1 MTPSITMR
9 PFAQPRQLLSPRV
22 TPPAPAGGFWETRHP
37 TGSRRGLLVLGA
49 CHLFLAL
56 TAATASHAADIAFAL
71 DKPGRVSL
79 AVYDTKGIQVRTLR
93 NAEPLEAGKHT
104 IAWDGLDRNG
114 QPVPAGDYTWKLLQ
128 TQGLTAE
135 FLLNI
140 GTSTLEHWPGNHGGL
155 TATAVVG
162 DQLVMTAGN
171 SESPVTT
178 VCLDLATGKR
188 LANSGNV
195 SAWHAIT
202 DLAYDDTPLDLPTRP
217 LPDGHL
223 YMTVPED
230 GLVLVGR
237 PTGQLMTD
245 DHWRKKYKFPTHFIP
260 LRRLDFTDGKA
271 PAQDDWTAVPP
282 DAYTKERGFGWEDAA
297 GITGFAAAGE
307 GDQSGHAIEPIP
319 TKAKGS
325 RLRTFLVDV
334 PVGGNQRYEVT
345 FHLGHPDKP
354 LREFLVYGGEKWQQP
369 AWLGTLTTKAGE
381 VTSVSYAVRAS
392 PGTKQLQLAFGPRKG
407 TADYAGCAIRGMEIA
422 TGPERV
428 DAHKGKVVI
437 TNSISG
443 LVQELSTDARE
454 ILASYPVPGVRDV
467 AVLADGTILALR
479 EDAVVKVEPNR
490 LTPLLTGLTAAAL
503 LSVDRSSGEL
513 FIVEGGTSQQ
523 IKRYGAD
530 YTLKATHGRQGGR
543 RQGLYEPQ
551 DFMAVSSLSPD
562 GKGGFVI
569 TEAWSAPRRTAHFD
583 RDGKLIKEWY
593 GGQLWATNA
602 SVDPQDDTR
611 VWFNSHWGW
620 IVEAEVDWKN
630 RTWKP
635 RSTYKF
641 QGLAN
646 ELVGGATGQRGFF
659 DVVYRDGKKYLA
671 GTGQSPRLLRVDEAE
686 GRLTPVMTS
695 SLRIKHAFDSQ
706 PPFIQKLLGSP
717 KTQYRS
723 YLWQDTNG
731 DGEPQEGEIR
741 LSEWGKSGPCW
752 TVSANLAFAGIYGRP
767 PQRELTAHSMAP
779 GPDGY
784 PSFEEAA
791 SLTLEADASLRDA
804 DKLLDPKDGWRDTAG
819 NWYAMLEG
827 KGDGYLATS
836 TYGQGHATAWPAN
849 LSGSVAFAKWDA
861 AGKLMWKVGNKAR
874 RIGEQRRGELHA
886 PVRVLGEV
894 NGCIGVADR
903 IAQPAEFWTTDGLYV
918 GGLFDHRTDDGLP
931 AAYYAWRGD
940 QRHGPVLLENQSPVD
955 YDMVTGGL
963 LLQRANGEVI
973 YCADG
978 WNNLPTYRI
987 TGWDKLV
994 RQEGTLRLAEAS
1006 KPAATAGTGLAARY
1020 AAAGTGATPMREGV
1034 DPQIWFGDAEHKK
1047 LWPEGMKG
1055 EFTASWSGLIE
1066 PKFSE
1071 DYLLRLYVGQD
1082 DKKMPEE
1089 ARLWIDGRLV
1099 IDTTKDAK
1107 PNTDK
1112 RATVARFQTEPLPL
1126 TAGKQ
1131 VPVKLEYK
1139 KTGSGGLH
1147 LSWESMSQSIE
1158 HVPAS
1163 ALYPR

>member
-1 MTPSITMR
+1 MNMKSSILPLLLLATSFAHAVGI
-9 PFAQPRQLLSPRV
+9 PFN
-22 TPPAPAGGFWETRHP
+22 
-37 TGSRRGLLVLGA
+37 
-49 CHLFLAL
+49 
-56 TAATASHAADIAFAL
+56 L
-71 DKPGRVSL
+71 DNPGNVSL
-79 AVYDTKGIQVRTLR
+79 AVYDTNGIQVRTLR
-93 NAEPLEAGKHT
+93 SAEPLEAGKHQ
-104 IAWDGLDRNG
+104 ILWDGLDRNG

-140 GTSTLEHWPGNHGGL
+140 GTSTPEHWPGNHGGL

-162 DQLVMTAGN
+162 DRLVMTAGN

-195 SAWHAIT
+195 ADWHAIT
-202 DLAYDDTPLDLPTRP
+202 DLAYDDTPLSLPDQP

-230 GLVLVGR
+230 GLVHLAR
-237 PTGQLMTD
+237 PTGQSVTD
-245 DHWRKKYKFPTHFIP
+245 DHWRKKYNFPTHFIP
-260 LRRLDFTDGKA
+260 LLRLDFTDGKA
-271 PAQDDWTAVPP
+271 PAQDGWTAVLPE
-282 DAYTKERGFGWEDAA
+282 AYSKERGFGWEDAA
-297 GITGFAAAGE
+297 GITGFASGGE
-307 GDQSGHAIEPIP
+307 GDQSCHAIEPVP
-319 TKAKGS
+319 AKAKGS
-325 RLRTFLVDV
+325 RPQTFLVDV
-334 PVGGNQRYEVT
+334 PVGGIQRYEVT
-345 FHLGHPDKP
+345 FHLGHPEKSLP
-354 LREFLVYGGEKWQQP
+354 EFLVYGGEKWQKP
-369 AWLGTLTTKAGE
+369 VWLGTVSTKAGE
-381 VTSVSYAVRAS
+381 VTSVSYTVRAS
-392 PGTKQLQLAFGPRKG
+392 PGTKQLRLAFGPRKG
-407 TADYAGCAIRGMEIA
+407 TADYEGCAIRGIEIA

-437 TNSISG
+437 SSSISG

-454 ILASYPVPGVRDV
+454 ILASYPVPDVRDV

-490 LTPLLTGLTAAAL
+490 LTPLLTGLTAATR
-503 LSVDRSSGEL
+503 LSVDRASGEL

-530 YTLKATHGRQGGR
+530 YKLKAIYGRQGGR
-543 RQGLYEPQ
+543 RQGLYDPQ
-551 DFMAVSSLSPD
+551 DFMAVNSLSPD

-620 IVEAEVDWKN
+620 IVEAEVDWTN

-646 ELVGGATGQRGFF
+646 GLVGGATGSRGFF

-671 GTGQSPRLLRVDEAE
+671 GTGQSPCLLRVDEAE

-695 SLRIKHAFDSQ
+695 DLMKKDFDSQ
-706 PPFIQKLLGSP
+706 PPIIQKLLGSP
-717 KTQYRS
+717 KSKYKS
-723 YLWQDTNG
+723 YLWQDANG
-731 DGEPQEGEIR
+731 DGEPQEEEMR
-741 LSEWGKSGPCW
+741 FSEWRNWGSPW
-752 TVSANLAFAGIYGRP
+752 TVSSGLSFARFYKPWNANVKGYNAFIA
-767 PQRELTAHSMAP
+767 QLMTP
-779 GPDGY
+779 GPNGY
-784 PSFEEAA
+784 PSFENAT
-791 SLTLEADASLRDA
+791 SLTLALDASLSDGNKLLLEAKDAWRDA
-804 DKLLDPKDGWRDTAG
+804 SG

-827 KGDGYLATS
+827 DGDGYLATS
-836 TYGQGHATAWPAN
+836 TYGQGHATAWPSN
-849 LSGSVAFAKWDA
+849 LSGSVALAKWDA

-903 IAQPAEFWTTDGLYV
+903 IVQPAEFWTTDGLYV
-918 GGLFDHRTDDGLP
+918 GGLFDHRTEDGLP

-940 QRHGPVLLENQSPVD
+940 QRHGRVNIENQSPVD

-963 LLQRANGEVI
+963 LFQRANGEVI

-987 TGWDKLV
+987 TGWDKFV
-994 RQEGTLRLAEAS
+994 RQEGTLRVAEAS
-1006 KPAATAGTGLAARY
+1006 KPAATAGTGLTARY
-1020 AAAGTGATPMREGV
+1020 EALGAGAVPMREGV
-1034 DPQIWFGDAEHKK
+1034 DPQIWFGDADHKK
-1047 LWPEGMKG
+1047 PWPEGVNG
-1055 EFTASWSGLIE
+1055 DFTATWSGLIE

-1071 DYLLRLYVGQD
+1071 EYLLHLYVEQD

-1099 IDTTKDAK
+1099 IDTTKDATANK
-1107 PNTDK
+1107 DK
-1112 RATVARFQTEPLPL
+1112 RATEARFQTELLPL

-1147 LSWESMSQSIE
+1147 LSWESLSQSIE
-1158 HVPAS
+1158 HIPQAF
-1163 ALYPR
+1163 LYPTNP

>member
-1 MTPSITMR
+1 MR
-9 PFAQPRQLLSPRV
+9 PLLAFLLL
-22 TPPAPAGGFWETRHP
+22 T
-37 TGSRRGLLVLGA
+37 TGI
-49 CHLFLAL
+49 
-56 TAATASHAADIAFAL
+56 TAAEISFTL
-71 DKPGRVSL
+71 DKPSNVSV
-79 AVYDTKGIQVRTLR
+79 AVYNKDGIQVRTLR
-93 NAEPLEAGKHT
+93 NAEPLAAGKHQVL
-104 IAWDGLDRNG
+104 WDGLDRNG

-140 GTSTLEHWPGNHGGL
+140 GTSTLEHWPGNHVGL
-155 TATAVVG
+155 TATAVVR

-188 LANSGNV
+188 LANAGNV

-230 GLVLVGR
+230 GLVHLAR
-237 PTGQLMTD
+237 PTGDSVTD
-245 DHWRKKYKFPTHFIP
+245 EHWRKKYKFPTRFMP
-260 LRRLDFTDGKA
+260 LWRLDFTDGKA
-271 PAQDDWTAVPP
+271 PAQAGWTAVPP
-282 DAYTKERGFGWEDAA
+282 EAYSKERGFGWEDAA

-307 GDQSGHAIEPIP
+307 GDQSGHAIEPVP
-319 TKAKGS
+319 GKAKGQ

-334 PVGGNQRYEVT
+334 PVGGLQRYEVT

-354 LREFLVYGGEKWQQP
+354 LPEFLVYGGEKWQQP
-369 AWLGTLTTKAGE
+369 AWLGTVSTKAGE

-392 PGTKQLQLAFGPRKG
+392 PGTKQLRLAFGPRKD
-407 TADYAGCAIRGMEIA
+407 TADYAGCAIRGIEIA

-437 TNSISG
+437 SSSISG

-479 EDAVVKVEPNR
+479 EDAVVKVGPKGS
-490 LTPLLTGLTAAAL
+490 TTSVLTGLMAAKL
-503 LSVDRSSGEL
+503 LSVDRTSGEL
-513 FIVEGGTSQQ
+513 FIVEAGDSQQ

-530 YTLKATHGRQGGR
+530 YKLKATYGRQGGR
-543 RQGLYEPQ
+543 RQGLYAPQ

-569 TEAWSAPRRTAHFD
+569 TEAESAPRRTAHFD

-602 SVDPQDDTR
+602 AADPQDDTR

-620 IVEAEVDWKN
+620 LIEAEVDWKN
-630 RTWKP
+630 CTWKP

-641 QGLAN
+641 QKLAN
-646 ELVGGATGQRGFF
+646 GLVGGASGSRGFF

-671 GTGQSPRLLRVDEAE
+671 GTGQSPCLLRVDEAE

-695 SLRIKHAFDSQ
+695 NLRINRYFDSQ
-706 PPFIQKLLGSP
+706 SPVLQKMLGSP
-717 KTQYRS
+717 QSKYSS
-723 YLWQDTNG
+723 YLWQDANS
-731 DGEPQEGEIR
+731 DGEPQEAEIR
-741 LSEWGKSGPCW
+741 LSEWFKSGPGY
-752 TVSANLAFAGIYGRP
+752 TVSPNLAFAGIYGRR
-767 PQRELTAHSMAP
+767 PQRELTAHLMAP

-784 PSFEEAA
+784 PSFEAA
-791 SLTLEADASLRDA
+791 TSLTLEADASLRDA
-804 DKLLDPKDGWRDTAG
+804 DKLLDPKDGWRDTSG

-827 KGDGYLATS
+827 AGDGYLATS

-874 RIGEQRRGELHA
+874 RIGDQRRGELHA

-894 NGCIGVADR
+894 KGCIGAADR

-963 LLQRANGEVI
+963 LFQRANGEVI

-987 TGWDKLV
+987 TGWDKFD
-994 RQEGTLRLAEAS
+994 RQQGTLHVAAAS
-1006 KPAATAGTGLAARY
+1006 KSATSTGTGLAARY
-1020 AAAGTGATPMREGV
+1020 AAVDAQATLKHEGI
-1034 DPQIWFGDAEHKK
+1034 DPQIWFGDAAHKK
-1047 LWPEGMKG
+1047 LWPESVNG
-1055 EFTASWSGLIE
+1055 EFTATWSGMIE

-1071 DYLLRLYVGQD
+1071 EYLLRLYVGQD
-1082 DKKMPEE
+1082 AKKMPEE

-1099 IDTTKDAK
+1099 IDTTKNPTASKDA
-1107 PNTDK
+1107 
-1112 RATVARFQTEPLPL
+1112 RAIVARFQTEPLPM

-1139 KTGSGGLH
+1139 KTGSGELH
-1147 LSWESMSQSIE
+1147 LSWESVSQSIE
-1158 HVPAS
+1158 HVPTT
-1163 ALYPR
+1163 ALYADKQPQK

>member
-1 MTPSITMR
+1 MRSISI
-9 PFAQPRQLLSPRV
+9 AQFIAAMLIAWATVVMADEPR
-22 TPPAPAGGFWETRHP
+22 
-37 TGSRRGLLVLGA
+37 TGDLPISFTLE
-49 CHLFLAL
+49 
-56 TAATASHAADIAFAL
+56 
-71 DKPGRVSL
+71 KPGNVS
-79 AVYDTKGIQVRTLR
+79 AAIYDKNGIQVRTLR
-93 NAEPLEAGKHT
+93 NAEPLAAGKHE

-140 GTSTLEHWPGNHGGL
+140 GTSTLEHWPGNHDGL

-162 DQLVMTAGN
+162 DRLVITAGN
-171 SESPVTT
+171 SESPVAT
-178 VCLDLATGKR
+178 VCVDIATGKR

-230 GLVLVGR
+230 GLVHLAR
-237 PTGQLMTD
+237 PTGGSVTD
-245 DHWRKKYKFPTHFIP
+245 EHWRKKYTFPTHFIP
-260 LRRLDFTDGKA
+260 LWRLDFTDGKA
-271 PAQDDWTAVPP
+271 PAQDGWTAVPP
-282 DAYTKERGFGWEDAA
+282 EAYSKERGFGWEDAA

-307 GDQSGHAIEPIP
+307 GDQSGHAIEPVP
-319 TKAKGS
+319 AKAKGP
-325 RLRTFLVDV
+325 RLRAFLVDV
-334 PVGGNQRYEVT
+334 PVGGLQRYEVT

-354 LREFLVYGGEKWQQP
+354 LPEFLVYGGEKWQQP
-369 AWLGTLTTKAGE
+369 AWLGTVTTKTGE

-392 PGTKQLQLAFGPRKG
+392 PGTKQLRLAFGPRKG
-407 TADYAGCAIRGMEIA
+407 TVDYAGCAIRGIEIA

-437 TNSISG
+437 SNSVSG
-443 LVQELSTDARE
+443 VVQEISTDARE
-454 ILASYPVPGVRDV
+454 ILASYPVPGVSDV

-479 EDAVVKVEPNR
+479 DDAVVTVEPNR
-490 LTPLLTGLTAAAL
+490 STPLLTGLTAATR
-503 LSVDRSSGEL
+503 LSVDRASGEL
-513 FIVEGGTSQQ
+513 FIVEGGKSQQ
-523 IKRYGAD
+523 IKRFGAD
-530 YTLKATHGRQGGR
+530 YKLKATYGRQGGR

-551 DFMAVSSLSPD
+551 DFMEVNSLSPD

-569 TEAWSAPRRTAHFD
+569 TEGRSAPRRTAHFD

-602 SVDPQDDTR
+602 SADPQDDTR
-611 VWFNSHWGW
+611 VWFNSNWGW
-620 IVEAEVDWKN
+620 LIEAEVDWKN

-646 ELVGGATGQRGFF
+646 GLVGNATGARGFF
-659 DVVYRDGKKYLA
+659 DVVYRDGTKYLA
-671 GTGQSPRLLRVDEAE
+671 GTGMSPCLLRVDEAE

-695 SLRIKHAFDSQ
+695 NLRINRYFDSQ
-706 PPFIQKLLGSP
+706 SPLLQKMLGSP
-717 KTQYRS
+717 QSKYSS
-723 YLWQDTNG
+723 YLWQDANR
-731 DGEPQEGEIR
+731 DGEPQEEEIR
-741 LSEWGKSGPCW
+741 LSEWFKSGPGY
-752 TVSANLAFAGIYGRP
+752 TVSSNLAFAGIYGRLP
-767 PQRELTAHSMAP
+767 HREITAHLMAP

-784 PSFEEAA
+784 PSFEDAT
-791 SLTLEADASLRDA
+791 SLTLEADACLRDA
-804 DKLLDPKDGWRDTAG
+804 DKLMDPKDVWRDAAG

-827 KGDGYLATS
+827 PGDGYLATS
-836 TYGQGHATAWPAN
+836 TYGQGHATAWPGN
-849 LSGSVAFAKWDA
+849 LSGSVAVAKWNA
-861 AGKLMWKVGNKAR
+861 TGKLVWKVGSKATTWR
-874 RIGEQRRGELHA
+874 DFGDDRRRGVLHA

-903 IAQPAEFWTTDGLYV
+903 IVQPAEFWTSDGLYV

-931 AAYYAWRGD
+931 AAYYSWYLSDHKEWRK
-940 QRHGPVLLENQSPVD
+940 LENQSQVD

-963 LLQRANGEVI
+963 LFQRANGDVI

-987 TGWDKLV
+987 TGWDEFD
-994 RQEGTLRLAEAS
+994 RQQGTLHLTAS
-1006 KPAATAGTGLAARY
+1006 AKPAATGTGLAARY
-1020 AAAGTGATPMREGV
+1020 AALEGGAAPVHEGV
-1034 DPQIWFGDAEHKK
+1034 DPQIWFGDAARKK
-1047 LWPEGMKG
+1047 LWPEGAGGK
-1055 EFTASWSGLIE
+1055 FTATWSGRIE

-1071 DYLLRLYVGQD
+1071 AYLLRLYVGQNAEQL
-1082 DKKMPEE
+1082 PEE

-1107 PNTDK
+1107 ANKDK

-1139 KTGSGGLH
+1139 KTGSGELH
-1147 LSWESMSQSIE
+1147 LSWESVSQSIE
-1158 HVPAS
+1158 HVSAA
-1163 ALYPR
+1163 ALYPD